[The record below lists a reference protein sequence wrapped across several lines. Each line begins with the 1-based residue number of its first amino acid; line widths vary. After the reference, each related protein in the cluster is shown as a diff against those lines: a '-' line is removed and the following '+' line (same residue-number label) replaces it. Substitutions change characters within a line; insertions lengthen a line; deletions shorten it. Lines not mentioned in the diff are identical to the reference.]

1 MFSRLTVKTLLQS
14 TLLALTAMAVV
25 PLSMRVWDAWSEL
38 HANGRILAAA
48 DASADA
54 FQAMINIRSDRSSTP
69 RIWKDKTPPAPDMVK
84 YVKAM
89 QDTEMGA
96 LRSLQSR
103 LADMEF
109 VSAERLR
116 PALRRAYETLTSLQT
131 EFWSGIQAPIASRRP
146 GLGDEYTREGEALQT
161 LMEDISA
168 SLYAGIHRQDAAVDQ
183 MMTVKQLA
191 WIARDRAGDAM
202 VLISRGLAAGSL
214 PADIYRKYD
223 THLGGSFAAWR
234 AIEDVM
240 FGTEAPPALAQAM
253 ANAKQVYFAPD
264 YNAMR
269 EKTLAALTGGGNPG
283 ITANEWS
290 MIVVPKLGAMLGV
303 AEAALTAAKDRAGA
317 MRSGARQSLIAQSI
331 LLLLTLAGAIAGIV
345 TLGRR
350 LIHPLSQVRDAMT
363 GLANGTEAGTVSLPA
378 RDDEIGALVRALR
391 VFQEQAA
398 AKASLERAERETLLR
413 ESTRRET
420 METAIRSF
428 EDGARA
434 ALTTLSGAAAQ
445 MTASSAGMETISAR
459 TSLGVQSVA
468 TAASETSDSV
478 TGIAA
483 ATEELSSS
491 IVEIG
496 RHVTHATGVT
506 RRAVEE
512 TRRTDA
518 TVRGLA
524 ESAGRIGEVVRLIN
538 DIAGRTNLLALNA
551 TIEAARAG
559 EAGKGF
565 AVVATEVK
573 SLANQTA
580 KATEEIARHI
590 SEVQGVTDEAVK
602 AIQRIG
608 ATIDEVD
615 AIATSIASGVE
626 QQDASTQEI
635 ARNVQQAAQRTRE
648 MTETIGIVS
657 RDAKAADSTASDV
670 KSASA
675 AMTGEADTLRHRV
688 DTFLDGIRAA

>member
-1 MFSRLTVKTLLQS
+1 MFTRLTVRTLLQS
-14 TLLALTAMAVV
+14 TLLALATMAVV
-25 PLSMRVWDAWSEL
+25 PLSARVWDSWS
-38 HANGRILAAA
+38 AFNASGRIVAAA

-69 RIWKDKTPPAPDMVK
+69 RIWKEKTPPAPDMVK

-89 QDTEMGA
+89 QDAEMGA
-96 LRSLQSR
+96 LRSLQAR
-103 LADMEF
+103 LADIEF
-109 VSAERLR
+109 AGADRVR
-116 PALRRAYETLTSLQT
+116 PAVRRTYETLTALQT
-131 EFWSGIQAPIASRRP
+131 EFWAGIQNPAASRRP
-146 GLGDEYTREGEALQT
+146 GLSEEYTREGETLQT
-161 LMEDISA
+161 LMEEVSA
-168 SLYAGIHRQDAAVDQ
+168 ALYAGIHRQDATVDQ
-183 MMTVKQLA
+183 LMTVKQLA

-223 THLGGSFAAWR
+223 TNLGGSLGAWR
-234 AIEDVM
+234 GIEDVM
-240 FGTEAPPALAQAM
+240 YGTEAPPALARAI

-269 EKTLAALTGGGNPG
+269 EKTLAALVAGTNPG

-303 AEAALTAAKDRAGA
+303 AESALGAAKDRAGA
-317 MRSGARQSLIAQSI
+317 MRSAARQTMIGQSA
-331 LLLLTLAGAIAGIV
+331 LLLLVMLGAIGGIAAV
-345 TLGRR
+345 RSR
-350 LIHPLSQVRDAMT
+350 LIRPLNQVRDAMT
-363 GLANGTEAGTVSLPA
+363 GLANGTDTGTVSLPV
-378 RDDEIGALVRALR
+378 RDDEIGALVRALH
-391 VFQEQAA
+391 VFQDQAA
-398 AKASLERAERETLLR
+398 AKTTLERAEQASQARDGA
-413 ESTRRET
+413 RRDNL
-420 METAIRSF
+420 ETAIRSF

-434 ALTTLSGAAAQ
+434 ALDTLSGAASR
-445 MTASSAGMETISAR
+445 MTAASTGMETISAR
-459 TSLGVQSVA
+459 TSEGVQSVA
-468 TAASETSDSV
+468 SAAHETSDSV

-483 ATEELSSS
+483 ATEELSGS

-559 EAGKGF
+559 DAGKGF

-590 SEVQGVTDEAVK
+590 SEVQGVTDEAVQ
-602 AIQRIG
+602 AIHRIG

-626 QQDASTQEI
+626 QQGASTQEI
-635 ARNVQQAAQRTRE
+635 ARNVQQAAQRTHE
-648 MTETIGIVS
+648 MTETIAQVS
-657 RDAKAADSTASDV
+657 RDARDADGTASNV
-670 KSASA
+670 KTASA
-675 AMTGEADTLRHRV
+675 AVADEAETLRHRV
-688 DTFLDGIRAA
+688 DTFLAGIRAA

>member
-1 MFSRLTVKTLLQS
+1 ML
-14 TLLALTAMAVV
+14 
-25 PLSMRVWDAWSEL
+25 
-38 HANGRILAAA
+38 
-48 DASADA
+48 
-54 FQAMINIRSDRSSTP
+54 
-69 RIWKDKTPPAPDMVK
+69 
-84 YVKAM
+84 
-89 QDTEMGA
+89 
-96 LRSLQSR
+96 
-103 LADMEF
+103 
-109 VSAERLR
+109 
-116 PALRRAYETLTSLQT
+116 
-131 EFWSGIQAPIASRRP
+131 
-146 GLGDEYTREGEALQT
+146 
-161 LMEDISA
+161 
-168 SLYAGIHRQDAAVDQ
+168 
-183 MMTVKQLA
+183 
-191 WIARDRAGDAM
+191 
-202 VLISRGLAAGSL
+202 
-214 PADIYRKYD
+214 
-223 THLGGSFAAWR
+223 
-234 AIEDVM
+234 
-240 FGTEAPPALAQAM
+240 
-253 ANAKQVYFAPD
+253 
-264 YNAMR
+264 
-269 EKTLAALTGGGNPG
+269 
-283 ITANEWS
+283 
-290 MIVVPKLGAMLGV
+290 VVPKLGAMLGV

-317 MRSGARQSLIAQSI
+317 MRLGARQSLIAQST
-331 LLLLTLAGAIAGIV
+331 LLLLTLAGAIAGTVAI
-345 TLGRR
+345 GRR
-350 LIHPLSQVRDAMT
+350 LIQPLSQVRDAMT
-363 GLANGTEAGTVSLPA
+363 GLANGTAAGTVSLPA

-391 VFQEQAA
+391 VFQEQAM

-413 ESTRRET
+413 ESARRET

-445 MTASSAGMETISAR
+445 MTASSAGMEIISAR

-657 RDAKAADSTASDV
+657 RDAKTADNTASDV

-675 AMTGEADTLRHRV
+675 AMTGEADMLRHRV